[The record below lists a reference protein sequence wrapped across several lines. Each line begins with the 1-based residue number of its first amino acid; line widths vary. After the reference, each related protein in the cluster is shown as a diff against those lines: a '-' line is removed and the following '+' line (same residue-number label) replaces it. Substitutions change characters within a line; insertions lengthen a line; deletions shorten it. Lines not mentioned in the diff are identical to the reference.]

1 MFYFSEE
8 YHAKPFNNLHGQITA
23 RKEALAVENILTGWY
38 V

>member
-1 MFYFSEE
+1 MFCFPEE

-23 RKEALAVENILTGWY
+23 RKEALAVENILTVRY